1 MGLLQSGTCS
11 KPPTFRLH
19 CRQPRPAIRTP
30 VPTSSGSATSPPI
43 GGDEIPV
50 PVESIAED
58 LLGLRIE
65 EDDLGECSGMLI
77 PTERLIL
84 VNASEAMSG
93 DTPTRRHR
101 FTIAHELGHWIC
113 HAHGRG
119 VRADLLPLAGR
130 LAGHRPH
137 PRARGER
144 LRRRAADAG
153 GSGARG
159 VGGVPGRGGGRG
171 RFDVS
176 ALAAQWRL
184 YSSPRLSP
192 SSRFL
197 NGPVLNRD
205 RRLEGTGMS
214 IHEKMR
220 TRKQSSTSIAS
231 DLAARRL

>member
-1 MGLLQSGTCS
+1 MSV
-11 KPPTFRLH
+11 R
-19 CRQPRPAIRTP
+19 ADY
-30 VPTSSGSATSPPI
+30 VPTDLPSVPTRYTEPRAHELRDRYLATY

-77 PTERLIL
+77 PSERLIL

-113 HAHGRG
+113 HARG
-119 VRADLLPLAGR
+119 MEDAPTYCRAKDVSQDTDRTLEREANVFGAELLMPEVAVR
-130 LAGHRPH
+130 
-137 PRARGER
+137 EMW
-144 LRRRAADAG
+144 AAFPDFSAVA
-153 GSGARG
+153 S
-159 VGGVPGRGGGRG
+159 

-184 YSSPRLSP
+184 YSFGLAGKP
-192 SSRFL
+192 S
-197 NGPVLNRD
+197 
-205 RRLEGTGMS
+205 
-214 IHEKMR
+214 H
-220 TRKQSSTSIAS
+220 AS
-231 DLAARRL
+231 A